1 MEFTWFFSWFIARF
15 NSRSEAVQTTCVT
28 ANVIRTIALSLLLV
42 PLAAP
47 LRAATQAL
55 TLAEALQL
63 ATTRSQQLVAQDAA
77 STAARQMAIAAG
89 QLPDPSLKLGITNL
103 PINGED
109 RFSLSKDFMT
119 MRSVGIMQEFT
130 GEDKRRA
137 RVNRFEEEA
146 QAAAAGRT
154 LALANLQR
162 NTAQAW
168 LNRYY
173 QAQILGLLTTQ
184 REEAKLQIEAA
195 DNAYRTGRG
204 SQADVFAARYA
215 VAQMEDR
222 IAQSERELATANT
235 RLSRWVGVMEIAT
248 SDELPNM
255 DAVPFDGKGLP
266 AWLGQQPELVLLD
279 RQERVA
285 MAEVDIAKANK
296 KSDWTAEFMF
306 NQRGA
311 AYSNMVS
318 INFSLPLQWA
328 QSNRQDREQAS
339 KQATVEQLHAQREE
353 AARGLLADIQ
363 AMLQAWQSN
372 QARIARFGSAQ
383 IPLANERIQAA
394 LAAYRGGAGALNAV
408 LEARRM
414 ALDTRLE
421 RIRLETE
428 TAMLWAQLNYL
439 APVNA
444 NSPTLMPSSR

>member
-173 QAQILGLLTTQ
+173 PRAS
-184 REEAKLQIEAA
+184 
-195 DNAYRTGRG
+195 DNA
-204 SQADVFAARYA
+204 A
-215 VAQMEDR
+215 
-222 IAQSERELATANT
+222 
-235 RLSRWVGVMEIAT
+235 
-248 SDELPNM
+248 
-255 DAVPFDGKGLP
+255 
-266 AWLGQQPELVLLD
+266 
-279 RQERVA
+279 
-285 MAEVDIAKANK
+285 
-296 KSDWTAEFMF
+296 
-306 NQRGA
+306 
-311 AYSNMVS
+311 
-318 INFSLPLQWA
+318 
-328 QSNRQDREQAS
+328 
-339 KQATVEQLHAQREE
+339 
-353 AARGLLADIQ
+353 
-363 AMLQAWQSN
+363 
-372 QARIARFGSAQ
+372 
-383 IPLANERIQAA
+383 
-394 LAAYRGGAGALNAV
+394 
-408 LEARRM
+408 
-414 ALDTRLE
+414 
-421 RIRLETE
+421 
-428 TAMLWAQLNYL
+428 
-439 APVNA
+439 
-444 NSPTLMPSSR
+444 

>member
-1 MEFTWFFSWFIARF
+1 M
-15 NSRSEAVQTTCVT
+15 
-28 ANVIRTIALSLLLV
+28 
-42 PLAAP
+42 
-47 LRAATQAL
+47 
-55 TLAEALQL
+55 
-63 ATTRSQQLVAQDAA
+63 
-77 STAARQMAIAAG
+77 
-89 QLPDPSLKLGITNL
+89 
-103 PINGED
+103 
-109 RFSLSKDFMT
+109 
-119 MRSVGIMQEFT
+119 
-130 GEDKRRA
+130 
-137 RVNRFEEEA
+137 
-146 QAAAAGRT
+146 
-154 LALANLQR
+154 
-162 NTAQAW
+162 
-168 LNRYY
+168 
-173 QAQILGLLTTQ
+173 
-184 REEAKLQIEAA
+184 QIEAA

-285 MAEVDIAKANK
+285 LAEVDIAKANK

-318 INFSLPLQWA
+318 INFSVPLQWA

-339 KQATVEQLHAQREE
+339 KQATVELLHAQREE

-363 AMLQAWQSN
+363 AMLQAWPSN
-372 QARIARFGSAQ
+372 RARIARFGSAQ

-394 LAAYRGGAGALNAV
+394 LAAYRGGAGALTAV

-414 ALDTRLE
+414 VLDTRLE
-421 RIRLETE
+421 RIRLELE

-439 APVNA
+439 TPASA